1 VLRLLPLCLLL
12 LLLGAAP
19 TAAQPEPAA
28 GQILAPAARQAAW
41 LSLEAPRPRPLT
53 QVLAP
58 SYIAD
63 VEVSS
68 THGAVVALYSQ
79 FPETTV
85 IGGDIL
91 GLDLTSGALTPLLTR
106 TDAGESLGAPAW
118 YGSRLAYQR
127 EDLTNPPIGYAYQ
140 AVARYPARIE
150 TAQPDGSDRQVL
162 LQDARQPASS
172 PDASQLVFVRTSPR
186 GTSIVLGDGSFERE
200 LIPAGMFVDVA
211 SPKFSPDGAS
221 IAFVVATAVARDLS
235 PLDRLLGVSIA
246 EAHGLPY
253 NVWIMGADG
262 SDARLLAAVSAD
274 DPSLAWSPDGTQLF
288 VYSGTGS
295 DIVDVA
301 TGGVTDYGYLVG
313 YGGVAWLPL

>member
-1 VLRLLPLCLLL
+1 MLSRWLLCGLLVSL
-12 LLLGAAP
+12 TVVP
-19 TAAQPEPAA
+19 THAQPEPAP
-28 GQILAPAARQAAW
+28 GSILAPAARQAAW

-68 THGAVVALYSQ
+68 TYGAVVALYSP
-79 FPETTV
+79 FTESTS

-91 GLDLTSGALTPLLTR
+91 RLDLASGALTPLVTR
-106 TDAGESLGAPAW
+106 ADVGESLGAPAW
-118 YGSRLAYQR
+118 YGARLAFQR

-150 TAQPDGSDRQVL
+150 TAQADGSDRQVL

-172 PDASQLVFVRTSPR
+172 PDASHMVFVRTSPR

-235 PLDRLLGVSIA
+235 PLDQLLGVSIA

-253 NVWIMGADG
+253 NVWIMAADG
-262 SDARLLAAVSAD
+262 SDPRLLAPVSAD

-295 DIVDVA
+295 NIVDVA
-301 TGGVTDYGYLVG
+301 TGEATTYGYLVG